1 MSASVLNVAETGWSV
16 PPAGPLSHLRTY
28 SRFTWQRNWLRLLVW
43 ALVIV
48 GLVGFVAAYYMRLFG
63 HDDTALKEFGD
74 LAAQPPLNALVG
86 TISNPYVLGGALWCK
101 SWMFAALMLQIG
113 MLYLTTRNLRGDEDA
128 GRAELMRAY
137 PLGLHA
143 RLAATVW
150 ISCLACL
157 VIGLVSGP
165 IIAVTFAPSPY
176 DGSSAGAYVFGLSVA
191 TMGILGVGIG
201 ALTNQLASSNGA
213 ANGLGVGIIAVF
225 YVLRM
230 LGDMNGTPALIW
242 ASPIGWG
249 QKADPWGADR
259 VWPLV
264 LQVVLA
270 AVCVAIAWVIEQRRD
285 LGAGLIAQRAGSS
298 RASRL
303 TRTALGLGLRTQRA
317 SLIAWLVV
325 VIITGDLLGGVVQK
339 MADLIASTPEA
350 FVLAG
355 SGGAVLDGT
364 VALMGG
370 IMALAISAFSIQ
382 SVSTLRADE
391 EAGLAEAQLAGSV
404 SRIGWALRRL
414 AIALVATVLLL
425 VIAGGVMGAAYVQAG
440 GDASWT
446 TTCVQAV
453 LIYLPAVAL
462 LMSVVVLGLGWW
474 PRQAVAVSWIV
485 LGAMFAVMIVGVAL
499 NIPQRVLNLMPFQ
512 ALPAIPADPF
522 RWTPVLVESGLAI
535 ALTVVGLVGL
545 RRRVVPTL

>member
-1 MSASVLNVAETGWSV
+1 MSASVLDAPETGWSA
-16 PPAGPLSHLRTY
+16 PPAASLSHIRTY

-150 ISCLACL
+150 ITCAASL

-165 IIAVTFAPSPY
+165 ISAATFASSPY
-176 DGSSAGAYVFGLSVA
+176 AGSTAGAYVFGLSVA

-201 ALTNQLASSNGA
+201 ALTNQVAPSSGA
-213 ANGLGVGIIAVF
+213 ANGLGVAVVAVF

-230 LGDMNGTPALIW
+230 LGDMNATPALVW

-259 VWPLV
+259 VWPLL
-264 LQVVLA
+264 LQVLLA
-270 AVCVAIAWVIEQRRD
+270 ACCVALAWCLERRRD
-285 LGAGLIAQRAGSS
+285 LGAGLMAARAGSS
-298 RASRL
+298 TASRL

-325 VIITGDLLGGVVQK
+325 VVATGDLLGGVVQK

-350 FVLAG
+350 FVIAG
-355 SGGAVLDGT
+355 SGDAVLDGT
-364 VALMGG
+364 VALMAG
-370 IMALAISAFSIQ
+370 IMALAISAFGIQ

-391 EAGLAEAQLAGSV
+391 EAGLAEAQLAGSL
-404 SRIGWALRRL
+404 SRVGWALRRIV
-414 AIALVATVLLL
+414 IAFVATALLL
-425 VIAGGVMGAAYVQAG
+425 VVAGAVMGQAYVQAG
-440 GDASWT
+440 GAAGWT
-446 TTCVQAV
+446 TTCVRAV
-453 LIYLPAVAL
+453 LIYTPAVAL
-462 LMSVVVLGLGWW
+462 LMSVVVLGFGWW
-474 PRQAVAVSWIV
+474 PRQAVAVSWVV

-499 NIPQRVLNLMPFQ
+499 NLPKRLLDLMPFQ

-522 RWTPVLVESGLAI
+522 RWTPVLVESGLAL
-535 ALTVVGLVGL
+535 ALVVVGLVGL